1 MERFCAEN
9 SREKIFSHRKIRI
22 FEKRSVK
29 KKKRFR
35 LYDTDTIQ
43 RNKAYFSSNTMPWDF
58 DQHYFNLYE
67 GIVDVEK
74 KKGMKKEEEEE
85 NK

>member
-29 KKKRFR
+29 KKKGFD
-35 LYDTDTIQ
+35 YTILIQ
-43 RNKAYFSSNTMPWDF
+43 FNATKHIFPQTQCHRDF

-67 GIVDVEK
+67 GIVDAER
-74 KKGMKKEEEEE
+74 KKG
-85 NK
+85 